1 MVGFVGVIVKIGRVS
16 EDIEFQELYV
26 VQLLFSFAVLNKI
39 EINSY
44 YHSNY
49 HSKIMKFLLYFLFD
63 ILFE

>member
-44 YHSNY
+44 TNY